1 LNLYWVLFW
10 GHRLQK
16 IILFESAK
24 EKPVIAIAAAIGI
37 FFLTPLIQSIS
48 TSLAFEIWFID
59 IVQKPLSSIPYVVF
73 SVLFGMFIALYL
85 YSKNKCIDCKP
96 GAKAGFGGSTL
107 GFVLGVC
114 PACFSFIGF
123 LLPLSGSIFLTT
135 YSPLFMLVAI
145 GIILFSIHKMGGFKN
160 PSTITFNINDD
171 VKHKE

>member
-1 LNLYWVLFW
+1 MT
-10 GHRLQK
+10 K
-16 IILFESAK
+16 IILFEATK
-24 EKPVIAIAAAIGI
+24 EKPVIAIVAAIGI
-37 FFLTPLIQSIS
+37 FFLTPLIQSIT
-48 TSLAFEIWFID
+48 TSLAFDIWFTD
-59 IVQKPLSSIPYVVF
+59 IAQKPLSSIPYIVF
-73 SVLFGMFIALYL
+73 SVLFGMFISLYL

-145 GIILFSIHKMGGFKN
+145 GIILFSIHKMGGFRN
-160 PSTITFNINDD
+160 LSTITFKINDD
-171 VKHKE
+171 VNKQDSV